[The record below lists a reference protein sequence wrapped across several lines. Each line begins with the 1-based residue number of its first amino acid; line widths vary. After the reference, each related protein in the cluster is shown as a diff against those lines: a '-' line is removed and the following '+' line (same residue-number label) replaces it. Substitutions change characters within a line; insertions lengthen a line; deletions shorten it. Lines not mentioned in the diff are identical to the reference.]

1 MRSGFKI
8 VIDPFCYRQF
18 KSTGSTRYDISM
30 DMKEFEKTL
39 NDVYREEQLRDGYA
53 PFCKH
58 LFVEN
63 FVDTT
68 LYYSKITEENRHLLQ
83 TTYEARTEQELPVL
97 KRYFKKDDLKPV
109 HAKYLDIILYSKQ
122 QVQAENKAR
131 NSLDENED
139 IPYDWAVV
147 SVKSQ
152 DIAQEI
158 PMDPITCMRNAL
170 GKEEGGSGI
179 PLDRTA
185 YLKSVEFWKDHALIH

>member
-1 MRSGFKI
+1 MLVHTDDQRALVG
-8 VIDPFCYRQF
+8 
-18 KSTGSTRYDISM
+18 
-30 DMKEFEKTL
+30 
-39 NDVYREEQLRDGYA
+39 A
-53 PFCKH
+53 
-58 LFVEN
+58 
-63 FVDTT
+63 
-68 LYYSKITEENRHLLQ
+68 LQ
-83 TTYEARTEQELPVL
+83 THDRGRGSP
-97 KRYFKKDDLKPV
+97 
-109 HAKYLDIILYSKQ
+109 KQ

>member
-1 MRSGFKI
+1 MRSGLKI

-18 KSTGSTRYDISM
+18 KSSGSTKFDISM
-30 DMKEFEKTL
+30 DMREFEQRV
-39 NDVYREEQLRDGYA
+39 NDLYRPELLRDGYA

-63 FVDTT
+63 FLDTN
-68 LYYSKITEENRHLLQ
+68 LYYSRITEDNKHLLQ
-83 TTYEARTEQELPVL
+83 TTYEARTEYELPVL
-97 KRYFKKDDLKPV
+97 KRYFKKQDLKPT
-109 HAKYLDIILYSKQ
+109 HAKYLDIIVYSKQ

-131 NSLDENED
+131 DSVDENED

-152 DIAQEI
+152 DIAEEI

-179 PLDRTA
+179 PLNRTA
-185 YLKSVEFWKDHALIH
+185 YMKSVEFWRDHALIQ

>member
-1 MRSGFKI
+1 MRNGFKI

-18 KSTGSTRYDISM
+18 KSSGSSKFDISM
-30 DMKEFEKTL
+30 DMREFEQRV
-39 NDVYREEQLRDGYA
+39 NDLYREELLRDGYA

-63 FVDTT
+63 FLDTNQ
-68 LYYSKITEENRHLLQ
+68 YYSRITEDNKHLLQ
-83 TTYEARTEQELPVL
+83 TAYEARTEYELPVL
-97 KRYFKKDDLKPV
+97 KRYFKKEDLEPV

-131 NSLDENED
+131 QCVDENEE
-139 IPYDWAVV
+139 ITYDWAVI

-179 PLDRTA
+179 PLDRAA
-185 YLKSVEFWKDHALIH
+185 YMKSIEFWREHALIQ